1 MRDFE
6 QEPNGNFGGPEDE
19 LPKDLSQTGE
29 PESKEEDGFPKTQNE
44 EEPTNPEK
52 DYGYSVYQNQGN
64 LGSQNGKP
72 PKKGASASLLVA
84 FCLVLFIFVAISI
97 GAIFDVGNG
106 DMSNTTAG
114 SPNQSTSASS
124 SSSGTGNEQSSTS
137 SWETAPGAS
146 VIAPGTDEYVSI
158 YREVSNRCIKSVV
171 VIQVTTANG
180 AGAGS
185 GVIYDP
191 NGYIVTNYHVANDTC
206 KTISVQLYD
215 GSTYEGQYIYG
226 DELADLAVIKINK
239 TNCDYAT
246 FGDSSALTYGD
257 AVVAIGN
264 PLGYGLSVTTG
275 VISRPS
281 ESVTIGNATMTL
293 LRTDA
298 AVNSGNSG
306 GGLFDLNGKLIGIV
320 NAKIA
325 ANTVDNVGYAIP
337 SATVV
342 KSINDLKNY
351 GYITGRA
358 RLGVTVNERPYY
370 EMPSWGEIKERKLI
384 QIAEINSN
392 GSAAGSGLQ
401 AGDILDKCNG
411 VDVTS
416 FATLSQQLT
425 KYSIGDTITLTVLRP
440 TIELTQSNL
449 TEYLNTAEKVEIQIT
464 FKEFNPNT

>member
-6 QEPNGNFGGPEDE
+6 QDPNEFFGGSEDE
-19 LPKDLSQTGE
+19 LPKDLSQTE
-29 PESKEEDGFPKTQNE
+29 PFESKESDDFTETKKD
-44 EEPTNPEK
+44 EEPKEQIRDN
-52 DYGYSVYQNQGN
+52 GYSVYHNQGN
-64 LGSQNGKP
+64 FGSNGGKP

-97 GAIFDVGNG
+97 GAIFDVSNN
-106 DMSNTTAG
+106 DMQTTNT
-114 SPNQSTSASS
+114 PNQTTSSFLNG
-124 SSSGTGNEQSSTS
+124 SGQGQSTS

-158 YREVSNRCIKSVV
+158 YREVATKCIKSVV
-171 VIQVTTANG
+171 VIRVTTSSSS
-180 AGAGS
+180 GAGS
-185 GVIYDP
+185 GVIYDSS
-191 NGYIVTNYHVANDTC
+191 GYIVTNYHVANETC

-226 DELADLAVIKINK
+226 DELADLAVIKIDK
-239 TNCDYAT
+239 TNCDYAV

-257 AVVAIGN
+257 AVIAIGN

-275 VISRPS
+275 VVSRPS
-281 ESVTIGNATMTL
+281 ESVTMGNATMTL

-298 AVNSGNSG
+298 AVNRGNSG

-325 ANTVDNVGYAIP
+325 ANSVDDIGYAIP

-342 KSINDLKNY
+342 KCINDLKNY

-358 RLGVTVNERPYY
+358 RLGVTVQEQVIQSFWNSYV
-370 EMPSWGEIKERKLI
+370 LI
-384 QIAEINSN
+384 QISEINPD

-401 AGDILDKCNG
+401 VGDILYMCNG
-411 VDVTS
+411 VS
-416 FATLSQQLT
+416 ISSYETLSQQLT
-425 KYSIGDTITLTVLRP
+425 KYSIGDMVTLTVYRP
-440 TIELTQSNL
+440 TIELTQTNL
-449 TEYLNTAEKVEIQIT
+449 TEYLNTAEKIDIQIT

>member
-6 QEPNGNFGGPEDE
+6 QDPNEFFSGSEDE
-19 LPKDLSQTGE
+19 LPKDPSQTE
-29 PESKEEDGFPKTQNE
+29 PFESQESDDFTETKKD
-44 EEPTNPEK
+44 EEPKEQRR
-52 DYGYSVYQNQGN
+52 DDGYSVYHNQGN
-64 LGSQNGKP
+64 FGSNGGKS

-97 GAIFDVGNG
+97 GAIFDVSNN
-106 DMSNTTAG
+106 DMQTTNT
-114 SPNQSTSASS
+114 PNQTTSSFLNG
-124 SSSGTGNEQSSTS
+124 SGQGQSTS

-146 VIAPGTDEYVSI
+146 VIAPGTDEYVSV
-158 YREVSNRCIKSVV
+158 YREVATKCIKSVV
-171 VIQVTTANG
+171 VIRVTTSSSS
-180 AGAGS
+180 GAGS
-185 GVIYDP
+185 GVIYDS
-191 NGYIVTNYHVANDTC
+191 NGYIVTNYHVANETC

-226 DELADLAVIKINK
+226 DELADLAVIKIDK
-239 TNCDYAT
+239 TNCDYAV

-257 AVVAIGN
+257 AVIAIGN

-275 VISRPS
+275 VVSRPS
-281 ESVTIGNATMTL
+281 ESVTMGNATMTL

-325 ANTVDNVGYAIP
+325 ANSVDDIGYAIP

-342 KSINDLKNY
+342 KCINDLKNY

-358 RLGVTVNERPYY
+358 RLGVTVQEQVIQSFWNSYV
-370 EMPSWGEIKERKLI
+370 LI
-384 QIAEINSN
+384 QISEINPD

-401 AGDILDKCNG
+401 VGDILYMCNG
-411 VDVTS
+411 VS
-416 FATLSQQLT
+416 ISSYETLSQQLT
-425 KYSIGDTITLTVLRP
+425 KYSIGDMVTLTVYRP
-440 TIELTQSNL
+440 TIELTQTNL
-449 TEYLNTAEKVEIQIT
+449 TEYLNTAEKIDIQIT

>member
-6 QEPNGNFGGPEDE
+6 QDPNEFFSGSEDE
-19 LPKDLSQTGE
+19 LPKDPSQTE
-29 PESKEEDGFPKTQNE
+29 PFESKESDDFTETKKD
-44 EEPTNPEK
+44 EEPKEQRR
-52 DYGYSVYQNQGN
+52 DDGYSVYHNQGN
-64 LGSQNGKP
+64 FGSNGGKS
-72 PKKGASASLLVA
+72 PKKGASTSLLVT

-97 GAIFDVGNG
+97 GAIFDVSNNG
-106 DMSNTTAG
+106 MQTTNT
-114 SPNQSTSASS
+114 PNQTTSSFLNG
-124 SSSGTGNEQSSTS
+124 SGQGQSTS

-158 YREVSNRCIKSVV
+158 YREVATKCIKSVV
-171 VIQVTTANG
+171 VIRVTTSSSS
-180 AGAGS
+180 GAGS
-185 GVIYDP
+185 GVIYDS
-191 NGYIVTNYHVANDTC
+191 NGYIVTNYHVANETC

-226 DELADLAVIKINK
+226 DELADLAVIKIDK
-239 TNCDYAT
+239 TNCDYAV

-257 AVVAIGN
+257 AVIAIGN

-275 VISRPS
+275 VVSRPS
-281 ESVTIGNATMTL
+281 ESVTMGNATMTL

-325 ANTVDNVGYAIP
+325 ANSVDNVGYAIP

-351 GYITGRA
+351 GYVTGRA

-370 EMPSWGEIKERKLI
+370 EMPSWGEIKERTLI

-401 AGDILDKCNG
+401 AGDILYKCNG

-440 TIELTQSNL
+440 TIELTQTNL
-449 TEYLNTAEKVEIQIT
+449 TEYLKTAEEIDIQIT